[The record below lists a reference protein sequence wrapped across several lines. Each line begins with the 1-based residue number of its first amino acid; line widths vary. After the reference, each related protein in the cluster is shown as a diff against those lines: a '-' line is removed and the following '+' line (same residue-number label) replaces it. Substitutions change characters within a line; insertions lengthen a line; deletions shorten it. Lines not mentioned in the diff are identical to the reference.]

1 MLLLSE
7 PVCFVRKLED
17 TSYSL
22 GDPLSLMCTYT
33 GSQRVRVSWM
43 KDGKPIWASYKYN
56 IKTTDSSC
64 VLEVLN
70 SDREEAAGF
79 YSCQVS
85 NAEGSAVCDAYVV
98 HKTSNKGRT
107 LNIKHL
113 LIQQAIE
120 SKSSILLPN
129 HLLFWYSRHN
139 FERGSLL
146 AETSY

>member
-7 PVCFVRKLED
+7 PVCFVRKLKD
-17 TSYSL
+17 TSYCL
-22 GDPLSLMCTYT
+22 GNPLSLMCTYT
-33 GSQRVRVSWM
+33 GSQRVHVSWM

-56 IKTTDSSC
+56 VKTTDSSC

-85 NAEGSAVCDAYVV
+85 NAEGSAVCDAYVIY
-98 HKTSNKGRT
+98 KTSKKGIT

-120 SKSSILLPN
+120 SRSSILFPVHPLLWFSLHNVERRRLLP
-129 HLLFWYSRHN
+129 
-139 FERGSLL
+139 
-146 AETSY
+146 ETSY